1 MNAPY
6 DVISLD
12 SIANKRL
19 QPSDRRASLS
29 LFHVTSK
36 CIIIIISI
44 TSECQHISID
54 FNQIE
59 RVSNSWPGIC
69 KLSRWVL
76 NINLSQSLLKFGLKW
91 IFHVYIK
98 TCWIDGVPN
107 SIWTFDR
114 RAKKK
119 FARLKIWKSSIPSW
133 NSDRYMSSNWLRWES
148 SYNRAAFCAS
158 EFLLILFSIRKQTWT
173 DWRVNMNLVV
183 TVELVCSSEFRSV
196 SFGYR
201 RPYVLTGLSTYFG
214 LQTQFYVC
222 HFL

>member
-1 MNAPY
+1 MSAH
-6 DVISLD
+6 LD
-12 SIANKRL
+12 RL
-19 QPSDRRASLS
+19 QPDWKSFKFMARHMQTKSMSFKYKSFTKSFEIRAKMNISCLHKDLLDRRRPEFNLNVRSASE
-29 LFHVTSK
+29 K
-36 CIIIIISI
+36 
-44 TSECQHISID
+44 
-54 FNQIE
+54 N
-59 RVSNSWPGIC
+59 
-69 KLSRWVL
+69 
-76 NINLSQSLLKFGLKW
+76 
-91 IFHVYIK
+91 
-98 TCWIDGVPN
+98 
-107 SIWTFDR
+107 
-114 RAKKK
+114 

-183 TVELVCSSEFRSV
+183 TVEFVCSSEFRSV